1 MTAHVRG
8 SQTGEPI
15 LQPAIYPAKHPLPA
29 KNIETFADDVV
40 VFTQSGAELDSLL
53 ARARIDLP
61 GLAGAEAVRRVM
73 SHNPDSLWAIARR
86 RSFDAAAPAVEG
98 FVAFLT
104 LNEEGLKRLVAGTF
118 DASDPDPALL
128 TPQNKTPAA
137 VYLWAM
143 WAKDGLVAG
152 IPLAFEKMF
161 TPLYK
166 DADVYARAATL
177 EGRKLL
183 ETMGFEPGV
192 ELDNV
197 KAAHLHVLRRG
208 GAARPNLPSYD
219 RYQGDGAAKQISVTM
234 ARSIEDVMRVIT
246 VRSAVYI
253 SEQECPYLEEFDG
266 NDFCATHFLATVD
279 GDAAGCLRIRWFG
292 DFAKMERVAVRR
304 DYRRHRLTRQLVRA
318 GVEHCRRKGY
328 RRLYAHARAD
338 LVPLW
343 CSLGWQDMGGKD
355 FSFVDVPYREIMLEL
370 EPSNDAIRFGAD
382 PMLLLRPEGRWDEIG
397 PFDRM
402 RLGGDRGRRG
412 RADHHPVA
420 PVRSCTA
427 NVD

>member
-166 DADVYARAATL
+166 TADVYARAATH

-197 KAAHLHVLRRG
+197 KAAHLHVLKRG

-266 NDFCATHFLATVD
+266 NDFCATHLL
-279 GDAAGCLRIRWFG
+279 GYIGNEPAGCIRIRYFA
-292 DFAKMERVAVRR
+292 DFAKIERLAVRKEFR
-304 DYRRHRLTRQLVRA
+304 NTRLSFNLVRA
-318 GVEHCRRKGY
+318 AIDLCRVKGY
-328 RRLYAHARAD
+328 RTLYGHAQKRLVKFWSMFGFEEFEGGQE
-338 LVPLW
+338 LVF
-343 CSLGWQDMGGKD
+343 SD
-355 FSFVDVPYREIMLEL
+355 FDYVEMKASIERHPSAITIGVDPYVI
-370 EPSNDAIRFGAD
+370 I
-382 PMLLLRPEGRWDEIG
+382 RPEGRWHRPGILENSTN
-397 PFDRM
+397 R
-402 RLGGDRGRRG
+402 
-412 RADHHPVA
+412 PVTR
-420 PVRSCTA
+420 PS
-427 NVD
+427 VDTKEPA

>member
-166 DADVYARAATL
+166 TADVYARAATH

-197 KAAHLHVLRRG
+197 KAAHLHVLKRG

-266 NDFCATHFLATVD
+266 NDFCATHLL
-279 GDAAGCLRIRWFG
+279 GYIGNEPAGCIRIRYFA
-292 DFAKMERVAVRR
+292 DFAKIERLAVRKEFR
-304 DYRRHRLTRQLVRA
+304 NTRLSFNLVRA
-318 GVEHCRRKGY
+318 AIDLCRVKGY
-328 RRLYAHARAD
+328 RTLYGHAQKRLVKFWSMFGFEEFEGGQN
-338 LVPLW
+338 LVF
-343 CSLGWQDMGGKD
+343 SD
-355 FSFVDVPYREIMLEL
+355 FDYVEMKASIERHPSAISIGVDPYVI
-370 EPSNDAIRFGAD
+370 I
-382 PMLLLRPEGRWDEIG
+382 RPEGRWHRPGILENSMS
-397 PFDRM
+397 R
-402 RLGGDRGRRG
+402 
-412 RADHHPVA
+412 PVTR
-420 PVRSCTA
+420 PS
-427 NVD
+427 VDAKEPA

>member
-61 GLAGAEAVRRVM
+61 GLAGAEPVRRVM

-166 DADVYARAATL
+166 TADVYARAATH

-197 KAAHLHVLRRG
+197 KAAHLHVLKRG

-266 NDFCATHFLATVD
+266 NDFCATHLL
-279 GDAAGCLRIRWFG
+279 GYIGNEPAGCIRIRYFA
-292 DFAKMERVAVRR
+292 DFAKIERLAVRKEFR
-304 DYRRHRLTRQLVRA
+304 NTRLSFNLVRA
-318 GVEHCRRKGY
+318 AIDLCRVKGY
-328 RRLYAHARAD
+328 RTLYGHAQKRLVKFWSMFGFEEFEGGQN
-338 LVPLW
+338 LVF
-343 CSLGWQDMGGKD
+343 SD
-355 FSFVDVPYREIMLEL
+355 FDYVEMKAPIERHPSAITIGVDPYVI
-370 EPSNDAIRFGAD
+370 I
-382 PMLLLRPEGRWDEIG
+382 RPEGRWHRPGILENSTN
-397 PFDRM
+397 R
-402 RLGGDRGRRG
+402 
-412 RADHHPVA
+412 PVTR
-420 PVRSCTA
+420 PS
-427 NVD
+427 VDTKEPA

>member
-166 DADVYARAATL
+166 TADVYARAATH

-197 KAAHLHVLRRG
+197 KAAHLHVLKRG

-266 NDFCATHFLATVD
+266 NDFCATHLL
-279 GDAAGCLRIRWFG
+279 GYIGNEPAGCIRIRY
-292 DFAKMERVAVRR
+292 FAISPRSSALPCARNSATRACRSISCVPRSTCAGSRAIARFTATRR
-304 DYRRHRLTRQLVRA
+304 NDWSSSGRCSASRSSTA
-318 GVEHCRRKGY
+318 
-328 RRLYAHARAD
+328 ART
-338 LVPLW
+338 
-343 CSLGWQDMGGKD
+343 S
-355 FSFVDVPYREIMLEL
+355 FSPISTTSR
-370 EPSNDAIRFGAD
+370 
-382 PMLLLRPEGRWDEIG
+382 
-397 PFDRM
+397 
-402 RLGGDRGRRG
+402 
-412 RADHHPVA
+412 
-420 PVRSCTA
+420 
-427 NVD
+427 